1 MLRVEALRVAYDG
14 KTAVDGVDL
23 DVGEGEVV
31 ALLGPSGSGKSTI
44 LRAVAGLQPA
54 DAGQVSLDGRPLGGV
69 APHEREIGLMFQD
82 FALFPHLDVGAN
94 VAFGPRMQRRSRAEV
109 AARVN
114 EVLGLVR
121 LAGFERRAVASLS
134 GGEQQRVALA
144 RALAPA
150 PKLLL
155 LDEPLGSL
163 DRALREQLAV
173 ELRALFTALRATVVV
188 VTHDQS
194 EAFTLADR
202 VVLLRAGQVVQ
213 AGSPAEVWRHPV
225 DAFVARFLG
234 FANVV
239 PVTVTNGSV
248 DTPWGPVPARRP
260 DGPAVLVLRPSATP
274 LPAGGAPGRAGAAA
288 FRGDHFSVRVELDGG
303 WVVEVVDRSG
313 DVPAPAT
320 RVSLALDPG
329 SVLLVDPDRAPQRGE
344 GSASVEPHSGER
356 AEGE

>member
-1 MLRVEALRVAYDG
+1 MLKVEGLRVAYEG
-14 KTAVDGVDL
+14 KTAVDGVEL

-54 DAGQVSLDGRPLGGV
+54 EAGQVSLDGRPLDGV

-94 VAFGPRMQRRSRAEV
+94 VAFGPRMQRRSRAAV
-109 AARVN
+109 AARVA
-114 EVLGLVR
+114 EVLELVR
-121 LAGFERRAVASLS
+121 LDGFERRAVASLS

-173 ELRALFTALRATVVV
+173 ELRALFTALHATVVV

-213 AGSPAEVWRHPV
+213 AGSPAEVWRQPA

-239 PVTVTNGSV
+239 PVSVDGGSV
-248 DTPWGPVPARRP
+248 ETPWGPVPAQGP
-260 DGPAVLVLRPSATP
+260 DGPAVIVLRPDATS
-274 LPAGGAPGRAGAAA
+274 LAAEGAAGTAGAAA
-288 FRGDHFSVRVELDGG
+288 FRGDHFSVRVALDGG

-313 DVPAPAT
+313 EVPAPGT
-320 RVSLALDPG
+320 RVTVALDPG
-329 SVLLVDPDRAPQRGE
+329 SVAIVLP
-344 GSASVEPHSGER
+344 
-356 AEGE
+356 